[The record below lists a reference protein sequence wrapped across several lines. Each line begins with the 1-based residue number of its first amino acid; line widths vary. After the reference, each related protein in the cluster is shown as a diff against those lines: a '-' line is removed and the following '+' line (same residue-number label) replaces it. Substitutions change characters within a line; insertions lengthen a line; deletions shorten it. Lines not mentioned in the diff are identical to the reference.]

1 MTSKQP
7 ALVLASGGFN
17 GKLANTAF
25 GLIRSSERF
34 QIVGVLDP
42 EQAGQEAGQIVD
54 GKDRGIGI
62 YASVDEACAQSQTRP
77 EVAIIGVAIA
87 GGKLDENLR
96 SAVTDA
102 LRQGLKI
109 VNGLHS
115 WLAEDPEMVAL
126 AQHRGGSLFDLR
138 KPRPREQLCFWCGEI
153 LDVKAPRVVVMG
165 TDCALGKRTTARWLR
180 DACQAEGMKT
190 ELIYTGQTGWMQS

>member
-7 ALVLASGGFN
+7 ALILTSGGFN
-17 GKLANTAF
+17 GKLAKTAF

-87 GGKLDENLR
+87 GGKLDDDLR

-102 LRQGLKI
+102 LRQGLKV
-109 VNGLHS
+109 VNGLH
-115 WLAEDPEMVAL
+115 L
-126 AQHRGGSLFDLR
+126 SL
-138 KPRPREQLCFWCGEI
+138 I
-153 LDVKAPRVVVMG
+153 H
-165 TDCALGKRTTARWLR
+165 
-180 DACQAEGMKT
+180 
-190 ELIYTGQTGWMQS
+190 I

>member
-17 GKLANTAF
+17 GKLAKTAF

-62 YASVDEACAQSQTRP
+62 YTSVAEAYAQAQTTP
-77 EVAIIGVAIA
+77 EVAKESKCANCVAFDISPRMLECMPGLYKMTDNWECVGCTISNA
-87 GGKLDENLR
+87 ILLDP
-96 SAVTDA
+96 A
-102 LRQGLKI
+102 
-109 VNGLHS
+109 
-115 WLAEDPEMVAL
+115 
-126 AQHRGGSLFDLR
+126 SL
-138 KPRPREQLCFWCGEI
+138 
-153 LDVKAPRVVVMG
+153 
-165 TDCALGKRTTARWLR
+165 
-180 DACQAEGMKT
+180 
-190 ELIYTGQTGWMQS
+190 GQQVGQ